1 MTIINKKKTGINEI
15 ENKNSKK
22 NKQFQ
27 KLFL

>member
-1 MTIINKKKTGINEI
+1 MTINKKKTGINEI